1 MSKKKVLVCD
11 DDTGILE
18 MLELALESD
27 ETVIITESNSLNVI
41 PLIEK
46 EKPDLILL
54 DLWMPVLSGD
64 QILRAI
70 RQQTDT
76 QSLPVIIISASLD
89 GAKIA
94 RENGANDFLAKPF
107 DIDELFNRVCKQI
120 EVGC

>member
-27 ETVIITESNSLNVI
+27 DTVIITESNSLNVI

-64 QILRAI
+64 QILRAL
-70 RQQTDT
+70 RKQTDT